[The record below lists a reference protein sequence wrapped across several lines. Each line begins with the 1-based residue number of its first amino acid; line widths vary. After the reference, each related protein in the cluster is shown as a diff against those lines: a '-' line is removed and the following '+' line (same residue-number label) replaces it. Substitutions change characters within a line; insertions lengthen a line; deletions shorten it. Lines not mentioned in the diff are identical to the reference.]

1 MYEGFQ
7 GSNVS
12 EGSELSLFRIFF
24 YITLSLIALFAV
36 CEVFFPKTV
45 NEGFSTVF
53 PRTSFWS
60 TFAAPRTDVGPT
72 EEDSAYIRDP
82 RYFNGYADVSRLGV
96 PYDFCRMVTKKGTED
111 LFFACALAGTDNLD
125 STSFRT
131 PSVSTGFRIS
141 KDDYMRDINKDGRA
155 EYCRI
160 LLDRDSTYQPLC
172 LRSGDGGFD
181 GRDVVDPT
189 PPEEIAQLLRFYE
202 GCEMWLRFAHS
213 LEDYVD
219 AVSVQI
225 AGDVTIN
232 ELPSAAVEG
241 VSFNGANQ
249 YLRIFDGDSLT
260 LGTGVPLRSLRT
272 WMVWVRFDAFTNNA
286 KIFDFGNGA
295 NADNVFLGIL
305 GKGDYAIQQANE
317 STVPTEPSGQQHV
330 AETTPKNLMETTD
343 ANVNDFDCKAITV
356 FPRKLKPSAVRTD
369 TLIPSDKATLLYE
382 VWDKNSRKLSITV
395 NNVLPLKKWTHI
407 TITADSGDAFRPAL
421 KIYVDGVLVYTK
433 GDGCLPSTGILS
445 NCYIGKSNW
454 KSSLF
459 SNKDELFQ
467 GSLFD
472 FRAYSVPVSSEFI
485 EESVVWGK
493 KMLGT
498 E

>member
-1 MYEGFQ
+1 
-7 GSNVS
+7 
-12 EGSELSLFRIFF
+12 
-24 YITLSLIALFAV
+24 
-36 CEVFFPKTV
+36 
-45 NEGFSTVF
+45 
-53 PRTSFWS
+53 
-60 TFAAPRTDVGPT
+60 
-72 EEDSAYIRDP
+72 
-82 RYFNGYADVSRLGV
+82 
-96 PYDFCRMVTKKGTED
+96 
-111 LFFACALAGTDNLD
+111 
-125 STSFRT
+125 
-131 PSVSTGFRIS
+131 
-141 KDDYMRDINKDGRA
+141 
-155 EYCRI
+155 
-160 LLDRDSTYQPLC
+160 
-172 LRSGDGGFD
+172 
-181 GRDVVDPT
+181 
-189 PPEEIAQLLRFYE
+189 
-202 GCEMWLRFAHS
+202 MWLRFAHS

-219 AVSVQI
+219 AVTVQI
-225 AGDVTIN
+225 AGGVTIN
-232 ELPSAAVEG
+232 EVPSERVDG

-305 GKGDYAIQQANE
+305 GKGDYAVQQVNE
-317 STVPTEPSGQQHV
+317 STVPTDPSGQQTV

-356 FPRKLKPSAVRTD
+356 FPRKLKPSVVRTD
-369 TLIPSDKATLLYE
+369 AQIPSDKASLLYE
-382 VWDKNSRKLSITV
+382 VWDKKSRKLSITV
-395 NNVLPLKKWTHI
+395 NNVLPLKKWAHI

-421 KIYVDGVLVYTK
+421 KVYVDGVLVYTK
-433 GDGCLPSTGILS
+433 ADGCLPWPGILT

-472 FRAYSVPVSSEFI
+472 FREYSVPVSSEFI
-485 EESVVWGK
+485 EESVLWGK
-493 KMLGT
+493 KMLGI